1 MLADAVRSLLPGRFD
16 RYLMRHVVV
25 QVLLVWALLLL
36 VFSSLQLIGE
46 LRDMRAGYQLLQVLW
61 HSVLTMAYR
70 AYILFPFAALA
81 GTLLA
86 VSRLVAQHELT
97 VMGSVGR
104 SRSRLMLP
112 VMQAVFCLLLV
123 ALVMGELAGS
133 WLEPK
138 ARDYRVQSITGQV
151 SLSYTGGLW
160 LRDGDDIMHIA
171 WPAMSPAAQADFSGI
186 NVYSLQDGKLCQWLQ
201 AEHGSHEADNWQLQ
215 GVVEKNL
222 CAQSVTVRRHADM
235 QHASQLPS
243 ELLVTMALRPSLLSM
258 SDLNAYVQFLQRSG
272 LDATRYSI
280 ALFQRIYYPL
290 TVLTL
295 IWLALPLVLNEAR
308 ALSRGRQLLTGMAS
322 GILLYICYEMTES
335 LTGVYRFN
343 PAISL
348 LIPALLSLI
357 AAGWLYRR
365 RVD

>member
-1 MLADAVRSLLPGRFD
+1 MLSAAVRRLVPGRFD
-16 RYLMRHVVV
+16 RYLMRQVVL
-25 QVLLVWALLLL
+25 QVLLVWVLLLL

-46 LRDMRAGYQLLQVLW
+46 LRDMRADYQLLQVLW

-81 GTLLA
+81 GALLA

-97 VMGSVGR
+97 VMSTAGR
-104 SRSRLMLP
+104 SRQRQMLP
-112 VMQAVFCLLLV
+112 VMQALLGLLLL
-123 ALVMGELAGS
+123 ALAAGELAGS
-133 WLEPK
+133 WLEPA
-138 ARDYRVQSITGQV
+138 ARDYRVQRITGQV

-160 LRDGDDIMHIA
+160 LRDGEDIMHVA

-186 NVYSLQDGKLCQWLQ
+186 NLYTLQDGKLCQWLQ
-201 AEHGSHEADNWQLQ
+201 AEQGTHAADSWQLQ
-215 GVVEKNL
+215 RVNEWVL
-222 CAQSVTVRRHADM
+222 CAEAVQIRRHQQL

-258 SDLNAYVQFLQRSG
+258 PDLHAYVQFLKRSE
-272 LDATRYSI
+272 LDAMRYRI

-308 ALSRGRQLLTGMAS
+308 AHSRGWQLLAGMAS
-322 GILLYICYEMTES
+322 GIVLYICYEMTES
-335 LTGVYRFN
+335 VTGVYRFN

-348 LIPALLSLI
+348 LVPALLSVI

-365 RVD
+365 A